1 MNKKSLYLNI
11 YQALFIL
18 VVRWLYT
25 FSTYHISFEIL
36 LCFYNILI
44 INKLICKS
52 NLLIITSVD

>member
-1 MNKKSLYLNI
+1 MNKKAFYLNI

-18 VVRWLYT
+18 VVSWLYT

>member
-1 MNKKSLYLNI
+1 MNKKAIYLNI
-11 YQALFIL
+11 YLALFIL
-18 VVRWLYT
+18 VVSWLYT

-36 LCFYNILI
+36 LWFYNILI

>member
-1 MNKKSLYLNI
+1 MNKKAFYLNI

-18 VVRWLYT
+18 VVSWLYT

-36 LCFYNILI
+36 FCFYNILI